1 MSVTLLS
8 ESEAKARSLADLN
21 GLLKSHADHVKDL
34 IEKGGEALDLNDAE
48 VVELRSHNDQM
59 TLLGKARDDKME
71 LLKIGQRATEEIA
84 GQKDVSRVLPHPAD
98 GGTGGKGGSSA
109 QRTVFKGIGQQFIE
123 SDVFKGY
130 RPSERR
136 SPAIDLDIGEILSM
150 RFQGIEEKTL
160 MVSTDVAGLIQ
171 PEAMFGGQPLELLT
185 RRPVVADL
193 IPQGTT
199 GSPSLRYVEETL
211 NTNNA
216 DFVAEGG
223 TKPESAL
230 QFADRT
236 ATVRKI
242 ATVLPVTDELF
253 ADAPAMR
260 SYTEARLRLFMA
272 LREESSLVSGT
283 GVGLEYYG
291 LLNVPG
297 SQTKATSSYG
307 GNVLDT
313 LFQAMVAIQV
323 NSFLEPSGAIM
334 NPLDWADIIT
344 LKTADGVYIW
354 GQPNAA
360 PGPQRVWGMPVVST
374 PVMPQNTAVVAAFNS
389 AMQIFRREGVTF
401 SVSDQHND
409 FFITN
414 KLMLRVEERLA
425 FVIYRPSGVC
435 IVTGV

>member
-8 ESEAKARSLADLN
+8 ESEARGRSLADLN
-21 GLLKSHADHVKDL
+21 GYLKSHAEHVKEL
-34 IEKGGEALDLNDAE
+34 IEKGGDSLDLTDSD
-48 VVELRSHNDQM
+48 VIDLRSHNDQM
-59 TLLGKARDDKME
+59 SLLSKARDDKLE
-71 LLKIGQRATEEIA
+71 LLKIGQRAAQEMADQKGVATLVPFPSEKRSVA
-84 GQKDVSRVLPHPAD
+84 GQP
-98 GGTGGKGGSSA
+98 
-109 QRTVFKGIGQQFIE
+109 QRTARGLGESFIE
-123 SDVFKGY
+123 SDVFKNY
-130 RPSERR
+130 RPAERR
-136 SPAIDLDIGEILSM
+136 SPSLDLDVGSLMSM
-150 RFQGIEEKTL
+150 RFQGLEERKAL
-160 MVSTDVAGLIQ
+160 MVSADVGELIQ
-171 PEAMFGGQPLELLT
+171 PEALFGGQPLEMLS

-199 GSPSLRYVEETL
+199 GSPSLRYVEETT

-230 QFADRT
+230 GFTDRT
-236 ATVRKI
+236 ASVRKI

-253 ADAPAMR
+253 ADAPTMR
-260 SYTEARLRLFMA
+260 SYVEARLRLFMS
-272 LREESSLVSGT
+272 LREEASLVSGS

-313 LFQAMVAIQV
+313 MLQAMVAIQV

-334 NPLDWADIIT
+334 NPLDWAEIIT
-344 LKTADGVYIW
+344 LKTLDGVYIW

-360 PGPQRVWGMPVVST
+360 PGVERVWGMPVVST
-374 PVMPQNTAVVAAFNS
+374 PVMPQNTAVVAAFSS

-401 SVSDQHND
+401 SVSDQHAD

>member
-8 ESEAKARSLADLN
+8 ESEAKGRSLADLN

-34 IEKGGEALDLNDAE
+34 IEKGGDALALTDSD
-48 VVELRSHNDQM
+48 VIDLRSHNDQM
-59 TLLGKARDDKME
+59 TTLSKARDEKIE

-84 GQKDVSRVLPHPAD
+84 GQKDVSRTIPFPSDA
-98 GGTGGKGGSSA
+98 GKGSTSRETRMSKGLGEAFTESDA
-109 QRTVFKGIGQQFIE
+109 FKGFR
-123 SDVFKGY
+123 SAD
-130 RPSERR
+130 RR
-136 SPAIDLDIGEILSM
+136 SPSIDLDVGSILSM
-150 RFQGIEEKTL
+150 RFQGYEERKAL
-160 MVSTDVAGLIQ
+160 MVSADVAGIIQ
-171 PEAMFGGQPLELLT
+171 PEAMFGGSPLEMLQ
-185 RRPVVADL
+185 RRAVVADL

-199 GSPSLRYVEETL
+199 TSPALRYVEETV
-211 NTNNA
+211 NTNNS

-230 QFADRT
+230 GFADRT

-260 SYTEARLRLFMA
+260 SYVEARLRLFMS
-272 LREESSLVSGT
+272 LREESSLVAGT

-297 SQTKATSSYG
+297 SQTRATSSYG

-313 LFQAMVAIQV
+313 MLQAMVAIQV

-334 NPLDWADIIT
+334 NPLDWAEIIT

-360 PGPQRVWGMPVVST
+360 PGVERVWGMPIVST

-389 AMQIFRREGVTF
+389 SMQIFRREGVTF
-401 SVSDQHND
+401 SVSDQHSD

-425 FVIYRPSGVC
+425 FVIYRPQGVC

>member
-1 MSVTLLS
+1 MSVTLLT
-8 ESEAKARSLADLN
+8 ESEAKGRSLADLN
-21 GLLKSHADHVKDL
+21 GLLKSHADHVKEL
-34 IEKGGEALDLNDAE
+34 IEKGGETLALNDAE

-59 TLLGKARDDKME
+59 SLLGKTRDDKLE

-84 GQKDVSRVLPHPAD
+84 GQKDVSRTLPHPTDRAPAPN
-98 GGTGGKGGSSA
+98 GSGRASSA
-109 QRTVFKGIGQQFIE
+109 KGIGDQFID

-136 SPAIDLDIGEILSM
+136 SPALDLDVGSMLSM
-150 RFQGIEEKTL
+150 RFQGYEERKAL
-160 MVSTDVAGLIQ
+160 MVSADVAGIIQ
-171 PEAMFGGQPLELLT
+171 PEALFGGQPLEMLT

-199 GSPSLRYVEETL
+199 GSPSMRYVEETV

-230 QFADRT
+230 GFADRT

-260 SYTEARLRLFMA
+260 SYVEARLRLFMS
-272 LREESSLVSGT
+272 LREESSLVAGT

-297 SQTKATSSYG
+297 SQTKATSGSG

-313 LFQAMVAIQV
+313 MMQAMVAIQV
-323 NSFLEPSGAIM
+323 NSFLEPSGVIM

-360 PGPQRVWGMPVVST
+360 PGVERVWGMPVVST

-401 SVSDQHND
+401 SVSDQHAD

>member
-21 GLLKSHADHVKDL
+21 GLLKSHADHVKEL
-34 IEKGGEALDLNDAE
+34 IEKGGDNLDLTETD
-48 VVELRSHNDQM
+48 VIDLRSHNDQM

-71 LLKIGQRATEEIA
+71 LLKIGQRAAEEID
-84 GQKDVSRVLPHPAD
+84 GQRSVIRQIPHPTDRGAHAGD
-98 GGTGGKGGSSA
+98 PT
-109 QRTVFKGIGQQFIE
+109 RTQFKGLGQQFIE
-123 SDVFKGY
+123 SDAFKGY
-130 RPSERR
+130 RPAERR
-136 SPAIDLDIGEILSM
+136 SPAIDLDVGGILSM
-150 RFQGIEEKTL
+150 RFQGVEEKTL
-160 MVSTDVAGLIQ
+160 MVSSDVAGLIQ
-171 PEAMFGGQPLELLT
+171 PEALFGGQPLELLT

-199 GSPSLRYVEETL
+199 GSPALRYVEETV

-260 SYTEARLRLFMA
+260 SYTESRLRLFMA

-291 LLNVPG
+291 MLNVPG

-313 LFQAMVAIQV
+313 LYNAMVAIQV
-323 NSFLEPSGAIM
+323 NSFLEPSGIIM

-360 PGPQRVWGMPVVST
+360 PGPHRVWGQPVVPT
-374 PVMPQNTAVVAAFNS
+374 PIMPQNTAVVAAFS
-389 AMQIFRREGVTF
+389 SCMQIFRREGVTF